1 MRRKNACKV
10 SKRESLSC
18 PQCCVKPLILLHRFK
33 GINTDRFRFL
43 LNLIDLFK
51 NLFCIRFRYSQQ
63 NNNTQTKTK
72 CVSSVMSKSMCSCSV
87 TVCTIQCAQ
96 TVSDII
102 YVLILVVYM
111 KRCSLN
117 FSFHQTQMLKLL

>member
-18 PQCCVKPLILLHRFK
+18 PQCCVKPVILLHRFK
-33 GINTDRFRFL
+33 GNTDRFRFL

-51 NLFCIRFRYSQQ
+51 NVYCVRFRYSQQ
-63 NNNTQTKTK
+63 NKNTQTKTK
-72 CVSSVMSKSMCSCSV
+72 CVSSVMFKYMCSCSV
-87 TVCTIQCAQ
+87 TIQCAQ

-102 YVLILVVYM
+102 YVFTLVIYM

-117 FSFHQTQMLKLL
+117 FSFHQTRMLKLL